1 MSGSEKIVTN
11 ILIIYEFI
19 EATNIELD
27 RVFGMLQKKGVLLR
41 RFKTATKVYKDDLIW
56 CDIMLFVRS
65 TSIIEFNLITL
76 GRKMNKYI
84 VLMLDDDL
92 LSLDDSYGAIGQGYW
107 GGRQRILRK
116 NLSQINCLIAVNEL
130 LAKKYV
136 KLGNISKYVLL
147 NTIIEKS
154 EMFSPQQN
162 SMNDNK
168 VKIALY
174 VNDGT
179 QNMFNEIIRPVI
191 PMLCKYYAEQVAL
204 YFIGLKPNMKEF
216 KNKIEINYVS
226 HMPYRDFKKKLG
238 MSGFDIGLAPLVDTG
253 FACYKYFNKYIE
265 YTLAGIPAI
274 YSDCLLYG
282 LVIESGFNGLVCEN
296 NPVAWFKAIS
306 RLIENPSLRRSLIDN
321 AQFHIYDNFQSE
333 KILAR
338 LVKDM
343 PELVGYKSKKNDVPF
358 LTPRLRMMRLNYI
371 IFKVRGW
378 LYAAKNCIRK
388 GNIML
393 LMRRIIRRII
403 KSVIKENR

>member
-204 YFIGLKPNMKEF
+204 YFIGLKPNMEEF

-226 HMPYRDFKKKLG
+226 HMPYRDFKKKLC
-238 MSGFDIGLAPLVDTG
+238 M
-253 FACYKYFNKYIE
+253 
-265 YTLAGIPAI
+265 
-274 YSDCLLYG
+274 
-282 LVIESGFNGLVCEN
+282 
-296 NPVAWFKAIS
+296 
-306 RLIENPSLRRSLIDN
+306 
-321 AQFHIYDNFQSE
+321 
-333 KILAR
+333 
-338 LVKDM
+338 
-343 PELVGYKSKKNDVPF
+343 
-358 LTPRLRMMRLNYI
+358 
-371 IFKVRGW
+371 
-378 LYAAKNCIRK
+378 
-388 GNIML
+388 
-393 LMRRIIRRII
+393 
-403 KSVIKENR
+403 